1 MPAAAGSEAVDETAA
16 GSNAPVGVV
25 ALHPLDVLRL
35 EVRCS
40 VQQVGEGLAV
50 VVVVVVKQKF
60 WWVSQSFCVCNNLVP
75 SVESAPILWDLVADE
90 N

>member
-1 MPAAAGSEAVDETAA
+1 MPTAAGSEAVDETAA

-35 EVRCS
+35 EVRCA
-40 VQQVGEGLAV
+40 VEQVGEGLAV
-50 VVVVVVKQKF
+50 VVVVVVEEKL
-60 WWVSQSFCVCNNLVP
+60 WRINQSLCFRNYLIP
-75 SVESAPILWDLVADE
+75 GVESTSILWDLVADE

>member
-35 EVRCS
+35 EVRCT

-50 VVVVVVKQKF
+50 VVVVVVEEKL
-60 WWVSQSFCVCNNLVP
+60 WRINQSLCFRNYLIP
-75 SVESAPILWDLVADE
+75 GVESAPILWDLVPDE

>member
-40 VQQVGEGLAV
+40 VQQVGEGFAV
-50 VVVVVVKQKF
+50 VVVVIGEQKL
-60 WWVSQSFCVCNNLVP
+60 WRINQSLCFRNYLIP
-75 SVESAPILWDLVADE
+75 GVEGAPILWDLVADE